1 MINLKLQGDH
11 PNHGILFAGDDSDN
25 ELEIDE
31 NESGDEDEGQFDD
44 ADEESEA
51 TGQES
56 DGTQS
61 PKKHIYNRNDDNAN
75 SSHMKFLG
83 LLPSRPRPSTF
94 PYIPSEA
101 TQISPT
107 PSTSN
112 NIPKSENVSILP
124 SRPQIQVDLAP
135 ASLTEN
141 FITTSLTEKTI
152 PLLAQP
158 QSGSQ
163 ERYYFS
169 STVTTNS
176 ISNSQPSYGGDAKLA
191 ADVIAL
197 SSKTPSTSCVTTS
210 MSFVSSIVSSS
221 SIISK
226 PTAIEII
233 ATSETSPQRYPIS
246 ENLTG
251 KRVSGDPLP
260 GSVTI
265 FKTTPPP
272 NQQASNI
279 RYEPHESSSHI
290 PILDK
295 DRAVL
300 TSVSDSAMPYYL
312 DKALTAR
319 SKQLLQTNNRKVNNH
334 LGAIG
339 SMKEPEVPSGHM
351 QTYLQERAVHQA
363 ARTNSVIAVKDDK
376 PPDNVVAPNNS
387 NQRINKSKTTTI
399 NPNLEATCQAIMAQ
413 SNSTMQAPQGGVVV
427 VLDKKSSQNVIPVTS
442 AITGNITL
450 APIDSLQNPKESN
463 RNIANAS
470 SPTPSSNNA
479 LFKQDITYA
488 PRNVTMNVN
497 DMPSITSS
505 NIVHHHPQLPQN
517 VQLAANAANASSS
530 PFNLTFSP
538 TSNSKNAQHNGL
550 LNQASSKTSTSNPDQ
565 NSNLQT
571 LTNKDGSPQSKR
583 MKLEVHHNNSLTPTK
598 PNDFTGSNET
608 NRASDSTNNSHA
620 SNSDLHSSSS
630 SDSGRFAELEGEE
643 KERLNG
649 ELDALAAL
657 AASCIF

>member
-1 MINLKLQGDH
+1 MLNLKLQGDH

-61 PKKHIYNRNDDNAN
+61 PKKHIYNRNDDNSN
-75 SSHMKFLG
+75 SSLMKSLG

-112 NIPKSENVSILP
+112 NMPKSENVSILP

-135 ASLTEN
+135 SSITEN
-141 FITTSLTEKTI
+141 FISEKTI

-197 SSKTPSTSCVTTS
+197 SSKTPSTSSVTTS

-226 PTAIEII
+226 PAAIEII
-233 ATSETSPQRYPIS
+233 ATPQTSPQRYPVS
-246 ENLTG
+246 ENLMG
-251 KRVSGDPLP
+251 KRASGDPLP
-260 GSVTI
+260 GSVSI

-272 NQQASNI
+272 NQQTSHV
-279 RYEPHESSSHI
+279 RYESQESSSHI

-300 TSVSDSAMPYYL
+300 TSVSDAAMPYYL

-319 SKQLLQTNNRKVNNH
+319 SKQLLQPNNRKVSNH

-387 NQRINKSKTTTI
+387 NQRINHSK
-399 NPNLEATCQAIMAQ
+399 
-413 SNSTMQAPQGGVVV
+413 
-427 VLDKKSSQNVIPVTS
+427 
-442 AITGNITL
+442 
-450 APIDSLQNPKESN
+450 
-463 RNIANAS
+463 
-470 SPTPSSNNA
+470 
-479 LFKQDITYA
+479 
-488 PRNVTMNVN
+488 
-497 DMPSITSS
+497 
-505 NIVHHHPQLPQN
+505 
-517 VQLAANAANASSS
+517 
-530 PFNLTFSP
+530 
-538 TSNSKNAQHNGL
+538 
-550 LNQASSKTSTSNPDQ
+550 
-565 NSNLQT
+565 
-571 LTNKDGSPQSKR
+571 
-583 MKLEVHHNNSLTPTK
+583 
-598 PNDFTGSNET
+598 
-608 NRASDSTNNSHA
+608 STN
-620 SNSDLHSSSS
+620 
-630 SDSGRFAELEGEE
+630 
-643 KERLNG
+643 
-649 ELDALAAL
+649 
-657 AASCIF
+657 I